1 MNEKIK
7 TLAIKEEIEKIATK
21 GESKEE
27 QEKIGDFQIHDLSLF
42 IDQSYFVNDGLQLY
56 LMFYPLY
63 YTLKRLD
70 DTEEVVSWK

>member
-56 LMFYPLY
+56 
-63 YTLKRLD
+63 
-70 DTEEVVSWK
+70 